1 MGNIRLPHVR
11 EELRYALTAQS
22 ESVTNFRVC
31 RRPSTSL
38 PLLIRTR
45 MSSTSAESRWML
57 LSNWHCLKV
66 STTPDSRGD
75 AHESQL
81 VERKRPFVPC
91 LLRLREKADKRQ
103 LRS

>member
-1 MGNIRLPHVR
+1 MGAIRLHHIR
-11 EELRYALTAQS
+11 EELRYALIAQS
-22 ESVTNFRVC
+22 ESETNFRVC

-45 MSSTSAESRWML
+45 TSAESRWML

-66 STTPDSRGD
+66 STTLDSRGD

-81 VERKRPFVPC
+81 EERKRPFVPC
-91 LLRLREKADKRQ
+91 LSRLREKTDKRQ